1 MAAEPDNKLILNE
14 IKLHYGFKNDREFA
28 SFLGIMPNTLSNWHR
43 RNTMDHQLVI
53 TKCEEI
59 SGNWLL
65 TGKGSMLKN
74 PKAEIPLDSDFP
86 LLGKRFS
93 KYLER
98 KGLSGNKAANL
109 LGETDGQISSIL
121 KGQNFYCDKMYNIL
135 NLFKDLDANF
145 LFRGS
150 GTMVIGS
157 AEPEKT
163 SEDPEISKTL
173 ISAQQELIKYKDE
186 EIKNLKKEITT
197 LKKEYKQG
205 DTHLRVAES
214 DPKLK

>member
-1 MAAEPDNKLILNE
+1 MSNILSRVKQIADYE
-14 IKLHYGFKNDREFA
+14 GVTITSLEAKIGASKGVLSRAIKN
-28 SFLGIMPNTLSNWHR
+28 NTDIQSKWL
-43 RNTMDHQLVI
+43 
-53 TKCEEI
+53 TKVVENYPHFN
-59 SGNWLL
+59 SNWLL
-65 TGKGSMLKN
+65 KGEGDMLN
-74 PKAEIPLDSDFP
+74 LDLENRPHSDFP
-86 LLGKRFS
+86 LVGERFS

-98 KGLSGNKAANL
+98 KGLSVNKAANL

-121 KGQNFYCDKMYNIL
+121 KGQNFYCDKMFNIL

-157 AEPEKT
+157 AEPEKI

-197 LKKEYKQG
+197 LKKEYKQEN
-205 DTHLRVAES
+205 THLRVAES